1 MTYDTDAAARAAESI
16 TLPEVGASDAP
27 DRQGMD
33 LLAAHVPLSLL
44 LDLAQRR
51 GPKSKQ
57 ILATEV
63 PDDDELA
70 WLGSPR

>member
-1 MTYDTDAAARAAESI
+1 MTHDTDVAARAAESI
-16 TLPEVGASDAP
+16 TLPEAETSDAP

-63 PDDDELA
+63 PDDEELA
-70 WLGSPR
+70 WLGSSR

>member
-1 MTYDTDAAARAAESI
+1 MKQDVEITAEVAQSI
-16 TLPEVGASDAP
+16 TIPDAGMDAP
-27 DRQGMD
+27 DRQGMEM
-33 LLAAHVPLSLL
+33 LAAHVPLSLL

-63 PDDDELA
+63 PGEDELA
-70 WLGSPR
+70 WLGTSS